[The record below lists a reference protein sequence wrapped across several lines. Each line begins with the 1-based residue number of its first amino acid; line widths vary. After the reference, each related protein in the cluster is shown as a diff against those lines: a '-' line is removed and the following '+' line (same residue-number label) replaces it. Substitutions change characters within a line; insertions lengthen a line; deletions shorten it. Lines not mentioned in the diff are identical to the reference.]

1 MLSSSDIDCLNIKPS
16 KQFDIQDPSSNS
28 TSGCEAVVRSVISLG
43 LLPNILNL
51 HQNDDTIKVTSVND
65 QELAFHPRSCNRNV
79 VKHLQTLIYSKTV
92 PRLFCYFEKMS
103 CNSIYISDSTAIGP
117 LPLVILSPN
126 LEFKTHPDPSG
137 DTSIDN
143 PTKKKLGVLF
153 ADNNGRVSFVVY
165 QCFVGLFIIFIS
177 MIIRLDIR
185 YVLHLPILS

>member
-1 MLSSSDIDCLNIKPS
+1 
-16 KQFDIQDPSSNS
+16 
-28 TSGCEAVVRSVISLG
+28 
-43 LLPNILNL
+43 
-51 HQNDDTIKVTSVND
+51 
-65 QELAFHPRSCNRNV
+65 
-79 VKHLQTLIYSKTV
+79 
-92 PRLFCYFEKMS
+92 MS

-165 QCFVGLFIIFIS
+165 QC
-177 MIIRLDIR
+177 
-185 YVLHLPILS
+185 